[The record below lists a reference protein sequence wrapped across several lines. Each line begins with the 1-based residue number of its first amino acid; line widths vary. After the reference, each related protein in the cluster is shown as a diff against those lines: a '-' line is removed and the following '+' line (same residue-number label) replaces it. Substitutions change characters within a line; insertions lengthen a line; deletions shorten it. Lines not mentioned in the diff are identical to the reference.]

1 MNTSEQ
7 LTYYFNQTKKI
18 YINIALLL
26 GLIIIFIILDPPIS
40 DTLKFIIKIII
51 IMILLYLIYENIK
64 KNLDFIKILQQK
76 DNKIFS
82 NIIILSN
89 IVNLALII
97 LLCYLWYILFF

>member
-64 KNLDFIKILQQK
+64 KNLDFIKILKQK